1 MAWVFAT
8 MAVPQM
14 VADTLLSITTSP
26 WLLLTLVMLVMIVF
40 ASLLDGLPALIIF
53 YPILATT
60 VAKFGIDPL
69 HFGLLSVAALGI
81 GLILPPIGLLLVV
94 VCQIGN
100 VSLSAVSLR
109 ARGHADLAEA
119 AALGRTRVELA
130 APTQFKGLM
139 VNSSIRHGQG
149 RMRNPRA
156 MSRQYPEIA
165 SRVCSEAASWRQSAQ

>member
-1 MAWVFAT
+1 LLAGVATSMAWVFAT

-100 VSLSAVSLR
+100 VSLSAVSRPMVPYILILV
-109 ARGHADLAEA
+109 ASLLAIA
-119 AALGRTRVELA
+119 YVPAVTLIL
-130 APTQFKGLM
+130 
-139 VNSSIRHGQG
+139 
-149 RMRNPRA
+149 PRLLL
-156 MSRQYPEIA
+156 
-165 SRVCSEAASWRQSAQ
+165 

>member
-1 MAWVFAT
+1 MAI
-8 MAVPQM
+8 PQL
-14 VADTLLSITTSP
+14 VADTLQQITTSP

-60 VAKFGIDPL
+60 LAKFGVDPL

-100 VSLSAVSLR
+100 VSLSSVARPMVPYILILVASLLTIAYLPAVT
-109 ARGHADLAEA
+109 LA
-119 AALGRTRVELA
+119 L
-130 APTQFKGLM
+130 
-139 VNSSIRHGQG
+139 
-149 RMRNPRA
+149 PRLLL
-156 MSRQYPEIA
+156 
-165 SRVCSEAASWRQSAQ
+165 